1 MPSHAFDCEVVID
14 TKKNEGSV
22 FLALPSTLFCFSS
35 FFVFSPFLVFLPF
48 FLSSF
53 LSFFLSCALSLF
65 FLHAERMQG
74 IVVSTVPV
82 GPLVGRSSSLYGVKG
97 HLFPPIALAR
107 PRQTDCATYLALF
120 WISFNLIR
128 SLRLFTRCRRLKKKI
143 PNFCFCLLRFC
154 FRNFQSLDLY
164 DNRFLANSSG
174 SRLQVRFRKRFQPSD
189 TTALISTQII
199 PNTRKKK
206 IEQSNQ

>member
-53 LSFFLSCALSLF
+53 LSCALSVFF

-107 PRQTDCATYLALF
+107 PR
-120 WISFNLIR
+120 
-128 SLRLFTRCRRLKKKI
+128 
-143 PNFCFCLLRFC
+143 
-154 FRNFQSLDLY
+154 
-164 DNRFLANSSG
+164 
-174 SRLQVRFRKRFQPSD
+174 
-189 TTALISTQII
+189 
-199 PNTRKKK
+199 
-206 IEQSNQ
+206 